1 MDAGLLV
8 IISAALGEVCG
19 CGIVDTTRSRRDYEV
34 DGRDYHFV
42 ASREQMEHD
51 IQSHLFIEA
60 GQYNGNLYG
69 TSITSVVEVAEQA
82 SSCALLLLLVRFVSE
97 NDSNIFCLN
106 LKLSLIH
113 I

>member
-1 MDAGLLV
+1 MPDIATICVLKMLLSPNHPS
-8 IISAALGEVCG
+8 IYPCCIDRCICG
-19 CGIVDTTRSRRDYEV
+19 YCTADTTRPRRDYEV

-42 ASREQMEHD
+42 ESREQMERD

-82 SSCALLLLLVRFVSE
+82 CSYA
-97 NDSNIFCLN
+97 
-106 LKLSLIH
+106 SLPMPVVVELWVE
-113 I
+113 